1 MAFEINRT
9 IQQLGSSLL
18 GIMAATVSTIDV
30 GKPQAVTQIL
40 ASLAPELLQLDKLI
54 ESVYDQKTPITC
66 TGEQLDF
73 WGTLKSTP
81 RKSASSSAGFL
92 IVTGVSGATVPAN
105 TFFTVNGVEYKN
117 IVSQA
122 LSTIT
127 TPFTSVAIQDSIAT
141 LTGVSTANLAT
152 GMTVTVS
159 GSSITAVNGVKKIA
173 VLSPTSIS
181 FSVTA
186 SNLSTM
192 TSAST
197 VTYVGASIPVIST
210 DVGEI
215 TNQPA
220 YSPVELVDE
229 LTNVDSKGFVGVGVL
244 GGGLVGGSEE
254 ETDDLYRRRVIQAWQ
269 ANTAL
274 FDPDTIADLVLR
286 APNVEQAIVARTT
299 PNVGDVT
306 VYVLRAGSGSFT
318 PTELN
323 DMRETVF
330 TIAPPNTP
338 IESIYIEP
346 VTPVVVNITI
356 QNVVPNTPSMK
367 AAIVSEIEALLA
379 SIKTPNRDLLK
390 EAVEAAI
397 YSAVEYSSINL
408 EESISGIAYNK
419 IESATLVSPS
429 SNVVISPNQ
438 IAVLGT
444 VTFI

>member
-81 RKSASSSAGFL
+81 RKRASSSAGFL
-92 IVTGVSGATVPAN
+92 IITGVSGATVPAN

-117 IVSQA
+117 IASQA
-122 LSTIT
+122 LSTVT

-192 TSAST
+192 TFAST

-229 LTNVDSKGFVGVGVL
+229 LTNVDSKGFVGVGA
-244 GGGLVGGSEE
+244 LVGGSEE

-306 VYVLRAGSGSFT
+306 VYVLKAGSGSFT

-346 VTPVVVNITI
+346 VTPVVVDITI
-356 QNVVPNTPSMK
+356 QDVVPNTPSMK

-379 SIKTPNRDLLK
+379 SIKIPNRDLLK

-397 YSAVEYSSINL
+397 YSAVDYSSINL